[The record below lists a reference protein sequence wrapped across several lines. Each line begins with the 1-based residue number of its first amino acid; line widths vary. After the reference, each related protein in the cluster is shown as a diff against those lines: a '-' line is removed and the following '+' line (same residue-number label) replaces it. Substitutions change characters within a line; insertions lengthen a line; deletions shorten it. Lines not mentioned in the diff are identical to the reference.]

1 MNNPLQILN
10 MLKKSKNPKEAIT
23 QMVNQNG
30 NPILKNL
37 IDMANKGDTQGVEQ
51 FARNLYKQ
59 QGKDFDKEFSQFK
72 ENFK

>member
-10 MLKKSKNPKEAIT
+10 MLKKSKNPKEAVTNMIS
-23 QMVNQNG
+23 QNG

-37 IDMANKGDTQGVEQ
+37 VDMANKGDTKGVEE

>member
-10 MLKKSKNPKEAIT
+10 MLKKSKNPKEVIT